1 MYYIFLIDGYDAF
14 PRIRDVIKCETLDAV
29 HSSLNTLF
37 NYLQV
42 QWCDDES
49 EDLFVQRV
57 LDGVIMNLG
66 DFDNVFARQFVELKW
81 ID

>member
-14 PRIRDVIKCETLDAV
+14 PRIRDVIKCETLDGV

-37 NYLQV
+37 SYLRV
-42 QWCDDES
+42 QWHNDES

-57 LDGVIMNLG
+57 LDGVSMNLE
-66 DFDNVFARQFVELKW
+66 DFDDTFIRQYIQLKW